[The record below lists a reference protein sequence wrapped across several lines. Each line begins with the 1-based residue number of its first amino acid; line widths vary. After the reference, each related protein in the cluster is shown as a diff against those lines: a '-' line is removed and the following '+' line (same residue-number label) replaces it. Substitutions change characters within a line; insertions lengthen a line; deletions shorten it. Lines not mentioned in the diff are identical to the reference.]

1 MSLLSDTLAKVGST
15 ALAREKT
22 FTTTPTT
29 NRQQRRAA
37 TVDKAIKR
45 YNAAPEQVVVDNP
58 TQNALETTIPFTDI
72 TVGVPFREQLFPDM
86 VINKGTLEDWSKGEL
101 WLKQGLGTTAPDTP
115 ADKGVIISPHPF
127 FEDTVEYGEGVTPD
141 MQQEIDELLPEQGL
155 GIIGI
160 GEIEFPKLEFPD
172 IFGSI
177 GELGKYALL
186 GLGALAVIMLMK
198 K

>member
-15 ALAREKT
+15 AIAREKT

-45 YNAAPEQVVVDNP
+45 YNAAPEQIVVQNP
-58 TQNALETTIPFTDI
+58 IQEALEIPFTDI
-72 TVGVPFREQLFPDM
+72 GMPFRETLFPDM
-86 VINKGTLEDWSKGEL
+86 VVTKAPLGSGQWYNKDLSFEGEYELGARDVQILPRPIIEDVVETGAGFTPQEDKEIRE
-101 WLKQGLGTTAPDTP
+101 AIPDV
-115 ADKGVIISPHPF
+115 AGDI
-127 FEDTVEYGEGVTPD
+127 
-141 MQQEIDELLPEQGL
+141 QLPEL
-155 GIIGI
+155 PN
-160 GEIEFPKLEFPD
+160 IELPD
-172 IFGSI
+172 IFGAL
-177 GELGKYALL
+177 GEFGKYALL

>member
-15 ALAREKT
+15 AIARDKT

-45 YNAAPEQVVVDNP
+45 YNAAPEQIVVDNP
-58 TQNALETTIPFTDI
+58 VQNALEIPGTDL
-72 TVGVPFREQLFPDM
+72 GVPFRDVLFPDM
-86 VINKGTLEDWSKGEL
+86 VINKGTLEDWAKGEL

-127 FEDTVEYGEGVTPD
+127 FEDTVEYGKGVTPD

-172 IFGSI
+172 IFGAL
-177 GELGKYALL
+177 GEFGKYALI